1 MATNP
6 KLADLLKRNAPVLD
20 SLYSF
25 LTIADVQRLHRVC
38 KAFWWLSDDIRSRL
52 KTKLKTKLKQFVDE
66 PQTFLQQLKVNRG
79 LVHGLFVLNVL
90 TLNRSQ
96 DRFLDV
102 HVEHG
107 APFDS
112 FADYLENTEH
122 YVLQSIETKYS
133 IYGRGSATATTIR
146 LRAYNGAPGQAIL
159 NSSFTTA
166 DVNVISWNKIYSVFP
181 SMTID
186 DHEFYPLKPLD
197 DSFGVHLK
205 ELSRHGW
212 TTRDLRWPDT
222 TTRPLRGSG
231 QRRFGDS
238 LSLVFQ
244 LGDDSME
251 LKDLEITMFSRSI
264 EYSQF
269 DVIEVQLPRL
279 GFGRAA
285 SNGGM
290 NPIPFPRS
298 SIRMEVNEVAS
309 PALRFRYTCGDKTHH
324 KSWFQF
330 IEERL
335 RRWALVELF
344 KMSPEGR
351 PNNFANAGPPQNFRI
366 SLPSGFEAPKDW
378 DYADDQM
385 PPWFDFWEKQKDPA

>member
-25 LTIADVQRLHRVC
+25 LTIADVQRLHRVSIC
-38 KAFWWLSDDIRSRL
+38 RRASDFPPAI
-52 KTKLKTKLKQFVDE
+52 E
-66 PQTFLQQLKVNRG
+66 
-79 LVHGLFVLNVL
+79 
-90 TLNRSQ
+90 

-197 DSFGVHLK
+197 DSFGI
-205 ELSRHGW
+205 R
-212 TTRDLRWPDT
+212 RPD
-222 TTRPLRGSG
+222 
-231 QRRFGDS
+231 RFEDQVS
-238 LSLVFQ
+238 EDHHVLSLHRV
-244 LGDDSME
+244 L
-251 LKDLEITMFSRSI
+251 
-264 EYSQF
+264 
-269 DVIEVQLPRL
+269 
-279 GFGRAA
+279 
-285 SNGGM
+285 
-290 NPIPFPRS
+290 
-298 SIRMEVNEVAS
+298 SIR
-309 PALRFRYTCGDKTHH
+309 RH
-324 KSWFQF
+324 
-330 IEERL
+330 
-335 RRWALVELF
+335 
-344 KMSPEGR
+344 
-351 PNNFANAGPPQNFRI
+351 
-366 SLPSGFEAPKDW
+366 
-378 DYADDQM
+378 
-385 PPWFDFWEKQKDPA
+385 